1 MKSILNFSLLVL
13 VVSFVFTSCKK
24 DPEEPTIVKGCTDST
39 ADGFNPNATEDDN
52 SCTYQKRYLG
62 EYTGDIKCPTVF
74 AAVFS
79 MADLSI
85 IETIDKKTVNIIIQ
99 TTIGPIPV
107 VGNVTKSELNVDALI
122 PDLSIKPSDILAGA
136 SETPIKADA
145 EIKSLLTLSEDGKI
159 LTGVLNLK
167 LTTKEATSIGAVP
180 IPAGTSLGDA
190 CPFTGTKK

>member
-1 MKSILNFSLLVL
+1 MYMKSILNFALFVL
-13 VVSFVFTSCKK
+13 VFSLVFVSCKK
-24 DPEEPTIVKGCTDST
+24 DPETTIGCNDST
-39 ADGFNPNATEDDN
+39 ADNYNASATVDDG
-52 SCTYQKRYLG
+52 SCTYQKRYIG
-62 EYTGDIKCPTVF
+62 EYVGDIKCPGTF
-74 AAVFS
+74 SAVFS
-79 MADLSI
+79 MADLTI

-107 VGNVTKSELNVDALI
+107 LGNISKSELNVDQLI

-145 EIKSLLTLSEDGKI
+145 EIKSTLTLSEDGKI

-167 LTTKEATSIGAVP
+167 LTTKEATTLGPIP
-180 IPAGTSLGDA
+180 IPAGTSLSDA